1 MLDNNLSNEQS
12 RFRTKYWVEINDES
26 KELCSANSDNS
37 SKATILRTNL
47 CDYADPYILFKGT
60 ITITV
65 AGADVAAKQA
75 DERDKNVIFK
85 NCAPFTKCMSRI
97 NGIDI
102 NNAQDI
108 DMLMPMRN
116 LIEYSDKYLKTSG
129 SLWQYYID
137 N

>member
-26 KELCSANSDNS
+26 KELRSVNSDNS

-47 CDYADPYILFKGT
+47 WDYADSYILFKGT

-85 NCAPFTKCMSRI
+85 NYAPFTKCMSRI

>member
-47 CDYADPYILFKGT
+47 CDYADSYILFKGT

>member
-85 NCAPFTKCMSRI
+85 NCAPFTKCMSKI

>member
-26 KELCSANSDNS
+26 KELRSANSDNS

-47 CDYADPYILFKGT
+47 CDYADSYILFKGT